1 MLAASLMDFLCLLEK
16 INCVKQKLFFYTFLL
31 FPFFTFAQQAEQSYP
46 AQLSF
51 QLGYQNHRTL
61 AKNTSPLLFVSNN
74 LALGLALEKQKN
86 RSLSNLQLGLSI
98 GSNQAKGLG
107 RREAVIYDPYDINGN
122 RDSSVYD
129 VNPLLSFAQISLQY
143 EKLWS
148 ISAQKP
154 VYAGIKIEDRF
165 TYAGMGADTWFYNQL
180 SIGPTFQANVLNLDK
195 SQLIA
200 RLSIPVASY
209 ILNQPYTL
217 DPSLP
222 ETSYLKA
229 YLKTGS
235 SFKSL
240 NEFQQV
246 NLLLS
251 YRIDLA
257 SGKQTGLNYQFMWMN
272 DQQFPERNLRAYSNS
287 INLFYQF

>member
-1 MLAASLMDFLCLLEK
+1 MK
-16 INCVKQKLFFYTFLL
+16 RKLFFYTFLL
-31 FPFFTFAQQAEQSYP
+31 FPFLTFAQEAEPTYP
-46 AQLSF
+46 AQLSL
-51 QLGYQNHRTL
+51 QLGYQNYRTL
-61 AKNTSPLLFVSNN
+61 AKNTSPLIYVSHN
-74 LALGLALEKQKN
+74 LLLGFSLEKQKN
-86 RSLSNLQLGLSI
+86 RSLRNLQLSIGL

-107 RREAVIYDPYDINGN
+107 RREAVIYDPYDISGN

-129 VNPLLSFAQISLQY
+129 VNPLLSFAQLGFQF
-143 EKLWS
+143 EQVWS
-148 ISAQKP
+148 ISGQKP
-154 VYAGIKIEDRF
+154 IYAGIKIEDRF
-165 TYAGMGADTWFYNQL
+165 SYAGMGADSWFYNQL
-180 SIGPTFQANVLNLDK
+180 SIGPSFQANLLNLDQ

-200 RLSIPVASY
+200 RLSFPLLSF

-222 ETSYLKA
+222 ESSYFKA

-235 SFKSL
+235 SLKTL

-251 YRIDLA
+251 YRIDLL
-257 SGKQTGLNYQFMWMN
+257 SGKQTGVNYQFMWMN

-287 INLFYQF
+287 ISLFYQF

>member
-1 MLAASLMDFLCLLEK
+1 MK
-16 INCVKQKLFFYTFLL
+16 RKLFFYTFLL
-31 FPFFTFAQQAEQSYP
+31 FPFLTFAQEAEPTYP
-46 AQLSF
+46 AQLSL
-51 QLGYQNHRTL
+51 QLGYQNYRTL
-61 AKNTSPLLFVSNN
+61 AKNTSPLIYVSHN
-74 LALGLALEKQKN
+74 LLLGLSLEKQKS
-86 RSLSNLQLGLSI
+86 RSLRNLQLSIGL

-107 RREAVIYDPYDINGN
+107 RREAVIYDPYDISGN

-129 VNPLLSFAQISLQY
+129 VNPLLSFAQLGFQF
-143 EKLWS
+143 EQVWS
-148 ISAQKP
+148 ISGQKP
-154 VYAGIKIEDRF
+154 IYAGIKIEDRF
-165 TYAGMGADTWFYNQL
+165 SYAGMGADSWFYNQL
-180 SIGPTFQANVLNLDK
+180 SIGPSFQANLLNLDQ

-200 RLSIPVASY
+200 RLSFPLLSF

-222 ETSYLKA
+222 ESSYFKA

-235 SFKSL
+235 SLKTL

-257 SGKQTGLNYQFMWMN
+257 SGKQTGVNYQFMWMN
-272 DQQFPERNLRAYSNS
+272 DQQFPERNLRTYSNS
-287 INLFYQF
+287 ISLFYQF